1 MGLRFCTISNAI
13 VRVLE
18 RIAYAAGWL
27 LIVLMVVT
35 CVDVVCRKL
44 SIPIPYTKFQEMEW
58 HLHAAIFSL
67 WMGYCYC
74 INAHPRVDSYT
85 ETLPFRVRAWIELAG
100 CLLFAL
106 PYMVVVVY
114 FGVDF
119 LNISYLQGEGSENVA
134 GLHYRWMIK
143 GVFVA
148 RPASWCS
155 LAIVSVILRL
165 VVYLFG
171 RRPQEQ
177 VDLRIGHAVSD
188 V

>member
-1 MGLRFCTISNAI
+1 MDWLLTISNAI
-13 VRVLE
+13 LRFLE

-27 LIVLMVVT
+27 LIVLMTIT

-58 HLHAAIFSL
+58 HMHAAIFSL
-67 WMGYCYC
+67 WMGYCYV

-85 ETLPFRVRAWIELAG
+85 EALPFRVRAWIELAG

-106 PYMVVVVY
+106 PYMALIVY
-114 FGVDF
+114 FGLDF
-119 LNISYLQGEGSENVA
+119 LKISFLQGEGSENVA
-134 GLHYRWMIK
+134 GLHHRWIIK
-143 GVFVA
+143 GVFVFGLILVL
-148 RPASWCS
+148 

-171 RRPQEQ
+171 RRSQDEVNLQ
-177 VDLRIGHAVSD
+177 IGHAVSD

>member
-1 MGLRFCTISNAI
+1 MNALLAISNGI
-13 VRVLE
+13 MRVLE
-18 RIAYAAGWL
+18 RVALAAGWL

-35 CVDVVCRKL
+35 CVDVVCRKF

-58 HLHAAIFSL
+58 HLHAAIFAL

-85 ETLPFRVRAWIELAG
+85 ERLSFRTRAWIELAG

-106 PYMVVVVY
+106 PYMTVIVY
-114 FGVDF
+114 FGLDF
-119 LNISYLQGEGSENVA
+119 LKISYLQGEGSENVA
-134 GLHYRWMIK
+134 GLQHRWIIK

-148 RPASWCS
+148 G
-155 LAIVSVILRL
+155 LIMVLFAIISVILRL

-171 RRPQEQ
+171 RRPRDEVNLQ
-177 VDLRIGHAVSD
+177 IGHTVSD

>member
-1 MGLRFCTISNAI
+1 MDALLTISNAI

-18 RIAYAAGWL
+18 RVALATGWL

-85 ETLPFRVRAWIELAG
+85 EALTFRTRAWIELTG

-106 PYMVVVVY
+106 PFMAVVAY
-114 FGVDF
+114 FGLDF
-119 LNISYLQGEGSENVA
+119 LRISFLQGEGSENVA
-134 GLHYRWMIK
+134 GLQHRWVIK
-143 GVFVA
+143 GVFVFG
-148 RPASWCS
+148 
-155 LAIVSVILRL
+155 LVLVLFAIISVILRL

-171 RRPQEQ
+171 GRSQEQ
-177 VDLRIGHAVSD
+177 VQLQIGHAVSD

>member
-1 MGLRFCTISNAI
+1 MDALLTTSNTIL
-13 VRVLE
+13 RVLE

-27 LIVLMVVT
+27 LIVLMTVT

-58 HLHAAIFSL
+58 HLHAAIFAL

-85 ETLPFRVRAWIELAG
+85 EALTFRTRAWIELTG

-106 PYMVVVVY
+106 PYMAVVTY
-114 FGVDF
+114 FGLDF
-119 LNISYLQGEGSENVA
+119 LRISYLQGEGSENVA
-134 GLHYRWMIK
+134 GLQYRWVIK
-143 GVFVA
+143 GIFV
-148 RPASWCS
+148 
-155 LAIVSVILRL
+155 LGLVMVLVAIISVILRL

-171 RRPQEQ
+171 RRSQQEVELQ
-177 VDLRIGHAVSD
+177 IGHAVSD

>member
-1 MGLRFCTISNAI
+1 MDALLTTSNTIL
-13 VRVLE
+13 RVLE

-27 LIVLMVVT
+27 LIVLMTVT

-58 HLHAAIFSL
+58 HLHAAIFAL
-67 WMGYCYC
+67 WMGYCYT

-85 ETLPFRVRAWIELAG
+85 EALPFRIRAWIEFAG

-106 PYMVVVVY
+106 PYTLLVVY
-114 FGVDF
+114 FGLDF
-119 LNISYLQGEGSENVA
+119 LKISFLQGEGSENVA
-134 GLHYRWMIK
+134 GLHHRWVIK
-143 GVFVA
+143 GVFVFGLLLILVA
-148 RPASWCS
+148 V
-155 LAIVSVILRL
+155 ISVILRL

-171 RRPQEQ
+171 GRPNEQ

>member
-1 MGLRFCTISNAI
+1 MDALLTISNA
-13 VRVLE
+13 VGRVLE

-27 LIVLMVVT
+27 LLVLMTVT

-67 WMGYCYC
+67 WMGYCYT

-85 ETLPFRVRAWIELAG
+85 EALPFRVRAWIELAG

-106 PYMVVVVY
+106 PYAWLVVY
-114 FGVDF
+114 FGIDF
-119 LNISYLQGEGSENVA
+119 LRISYLQGEGSENVA
-134 GLHYRWMIK
+134 GLHYRWIIK
-143 GVFVA
+143 GIFVLGLILIFIA
-148 RPASWCS
+148 V
-155 LAIVSVILRL
+155 LSVILRL
-165 VVYLFG
+165 IVYLFG

-177 VDLRIGHAVSD
+177 VGLQIGHAVTE

>member
-1 MGLRFCTISNAI
+1 MSVLLAISNLI
-13 VRVLE
+13 LRVLE
-18 RIAYAAGWL
+18 RVASAAGWL
-27 LIVLMVVT
+27 LLVLMVVT

-85 ETLPFRVRAWIELAG
+85 EALAFRTRAWIELAG
-100 CLLFAL
+100 CLAFAL
-106 PYMVVVVY
+106 PYMLLVTY
-114 FGVDF
+114 FGLDF
-119 LNISYLQGEGSENVA
+119 LKISYLQGEGSENVA
-134 GLHYRWMIK
+134 GLHHRWVIK
-143 GVFVA
+143 GVFV
-148 RPASWCS
+148 
-155 LAIVSVILRL
+155 LGLVLVLFAIISVILRL

-171 RRPQEQ
+171 RRPERE

>member
-1 MGLRFCTISNAI
+1 MDALLTISNAI
-13 VRVLE
+13 LRVLE

-27 LIVLMVVT
+27 LIVLMTVT

-58 HLHAAIFSL
+58 HLHCAIFAL

-85 ETLPFRVRAWIELAG
+85 EALPFRTRAWIELIG

-106 PYMVVVVY
+106 PYMAVICY
-114 FGVDF
+114 FALDF
-119 LNISYLQGEGSENVA
+119 LHISYLQGEGSENVA
-134 GLHYRWMIK
+134 GLHHRWIIK
-143 GVFVA
+143 GVFVFGLLA
-148 RPASWCS
+148 V
-155 LAIVSVILRL
+155 LVAIVGVILRL
-165 VVYLFG
+165 VAYLFG
-171 RRPQEQ
+171 RRTRDQ
-177 VDLRIGHAVSD
+177 VNLQIGHAVSD